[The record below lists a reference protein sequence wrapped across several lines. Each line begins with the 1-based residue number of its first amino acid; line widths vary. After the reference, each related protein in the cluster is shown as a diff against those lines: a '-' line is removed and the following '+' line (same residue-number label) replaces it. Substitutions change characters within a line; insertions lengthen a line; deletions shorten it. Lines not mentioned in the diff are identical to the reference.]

1 MNMTNK
7 SKRLTFVILVLLT
20 FASLMFFYGCGDDD
34 SLTSRTEEGTVSLG
48 SFDLL
53 GLAGPGVQQQQLSV
67 VIAASGNNP
76 SCGTTSLDALL
87 SEDSSWNDLVSRI
100 ERIGIDQVRYRI
112 TRNDTSVEITGS
124 LQMGPDM
131 GSLADVG
138 SVKIP
143 AFATVTDWTA
153 LPFVEGGATIVQT
166 YLDNRGSSFTYCAW
180 GEPDVAALSLTIEI
194 QLDINVTV
202 SII

>member
-100 ERIGIDQVRYRI
+100 
-112 TRNDTSVEITGS
+112 TSVEITGS

-166 YLDNRGSSFTYCAW
+166 YLDNRGSSFTYCAQ
-180 GEPDVAALSLTIEI
+180 GSPDVAQLSLTIEI

-202 SII
+202 SI